1 MDKKENKVKRLT
13 SNYEQL
19 EEDRTNL
26 NLSIENHQIMISKTL
41 NEIFNKNRA
50 IKNAKKNITS
60 FHDEIERENDIVEK
74 KREKLKELEEKN
86 KCFSDSISNLNE
98 KIHQMNTENSNISSY
113 LNAIL
118 KHENEE
124 NIDIDD
130 PIRLTERFVS
140 GLRPRRNNVDVAT

>member
-86 KCFSDSISNLNE
+86 KCFSDSISNLND
-98 KIHQMNTENSNISSY
+98 NTSIGP
-113 LNAIL
+113 
-118 KHENEE
+118 K
-124 NIDIDD
+124 
-130 PIRLTERFVS
+130 
-140 GLRPRRNNVDVAT
+140 